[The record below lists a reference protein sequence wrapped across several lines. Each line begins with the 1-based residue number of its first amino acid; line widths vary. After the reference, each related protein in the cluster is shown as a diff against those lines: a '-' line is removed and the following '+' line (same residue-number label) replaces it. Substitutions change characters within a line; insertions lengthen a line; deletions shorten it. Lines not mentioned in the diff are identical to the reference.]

1 MPTARGGLPV
11 DTNRKSAY
19 PDYCHTRTNVGR
31 NDGYSTVSVA
41 SDEVF
46 TNPVFTSLPAKE
58 LSRNN
63 LFFTTCSA
71 ILNG

>member
-1 MPTARGGLPV
+1 MVAQSTRSGMVILDPTSAALPV
-11 DTNRKSAY
+11 DARLA
-19 PDYCHTRTNVGR
+19 TR
-31 NDGYSTVSVA
+31 
-41 SDEVF
+41 
-46 TNPVFTSLPAKE
+46 PVDLNGKE

>member
-1 MPTARGGLPV
+1 V
-11 DTNRKSAY
+11 VEEQKS
-19 PDYCHTRTNVGR
+19 DSQRI
-31 NDGYSTVSVA
+31 
-41 SDEVF
+41 
-46 TNPVFTSLPAKE
+46 AKA